1 MISVCM
7 GIKNGAQYIRE
18 QIDSILPQLGVK
30 DELVV
35 SDDGSTDN
43 TWPLIEWYRD
53 PRIKLMSNPGHG
65 LISNFENCLKTSR
78 GEFIFL
84 SDQDDVWHPEKV
96 QVMMDVLCSCDL
108 AVCDCQVVD
117 EALNPIYPSF
127 FKLNRSRRGLL
138 RNFIKN
144 SFMGCC
150 MAFHRRVLEKAL
162 PFPDNVPIHDQWIG
176 LVGERYF
183 TVKFVPKIMVD
194 HRRHRENYSSTGGP
208 SINSIKTKLKTRFH
222 LVKNLFNP

>member
-1 MISVCM
+1 M
-7 GIKNGAQYIRE
+7 GIKNGGQYIRE
-18 QIDSILPQLGVK
+18 QIDSILPQLGVN

-53 PRIKLMSNPGHG
+53 SRIKLMSNPGHG
-65 LISNFENCLKTSR
+65 LISNFENCLEASR
-78 GEFIFL
+78 GELIFL
-84 SDQDDVWHPEKV
+84 SDQDDVWHPDKL
-96 QVMMDVLCSCDL
+96 QVMTDVLRSCDL

-117 EALNPIYPSF
+117 EGLNPIYPSF
-127 FKLNRSRRGLL
+127 FEFNHSGQGLV

-176 LVGERYF
+176 LVAERYF
-183 TVKFVPKIMVD
+183 IVKFLPKILVD

-208 SINSIKTKLKTRFH
+208 SINSIKKKLKTRFY
-222 LVKNLFNP
+222 LARNLFNPQ